1 MGVGGWN
8 ENYYIRNLPVVISL
22 QTTDSRVIPDLS
34 ASGDIVVGHKEN
46 VLLAPIEAVEME
58 HGKPVVYVKRG
69 GSFVRRAV
77 QLGEQ
82 NNTQVEILAGLRAG
96 DEIALWRPVT
106 AAAR

>member
-1 MGVGGWN
+1 MGVGGWS

-22 QTTDSRVIPDLS
+22 QTIDNRVIPDLS

-46 VLLAPIEAVEME
+46 VLLAPLEAVDTER
-58 HGKPVVYVKRG
+58 GKPVVYVKRG
-69 GSFVRRAV
+69 NSFARRVV
-77 QLGEQ
+77 QLGER

-96 DEIALWRPVT
+96 DEIALGRPVS